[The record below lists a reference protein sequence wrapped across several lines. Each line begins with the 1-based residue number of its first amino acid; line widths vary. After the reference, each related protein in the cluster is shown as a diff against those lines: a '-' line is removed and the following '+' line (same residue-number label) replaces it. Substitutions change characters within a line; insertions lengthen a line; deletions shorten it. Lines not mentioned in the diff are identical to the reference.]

1 MPATTACAEWAHRPA
16 HFSPAAT
23 AAEADAPPRP
33 RAFRRWRC
41 RASSLPGPDLS
52 AAPRYLLARSSPF
65 PPASGAW
72 AGCAIGHHRYAVE
85 RKVRSAD
92 QPDQRRHTAGG
103 WSHIDGDV
111 AAAAGRE
118 AFE

>member
-1 MPATTACAEWAHRPA
+1 MPATTACAEWARRPA

-23 AAEADAPPRP
+23 VAEAGAPPR
-33 RAFRRWRC
+33 RRVC

-72 AGCAIGHHRYAVE
+72 AGCAIRYHRYTVE

-92 QPDQRRHTAGG
+92 RPDQRRGTAGG

-111 AAAAGRE
+111 AAATGRE

>member
-1 MPATTACAEWAHRPA
+1 MPAATACAEWAHRPA
-16 HFSPAAT
+16 HSAA
-23 AAEADAPPRP
+23 AAEADAPPRR

-41 RASSLPGPDLS
+41 QASSLPGHDLL
-52 AAPRYLLARSSPF
+52 AAPRYLLARSSPI

-72 AGCAIGHHRYAVE
+72 AGCAICRHRYTVE

-92 QPDQRRHTAGG
+92 RPDQRRDTAGG
-103 WSHIDGDV
+103 WSHLDGDV